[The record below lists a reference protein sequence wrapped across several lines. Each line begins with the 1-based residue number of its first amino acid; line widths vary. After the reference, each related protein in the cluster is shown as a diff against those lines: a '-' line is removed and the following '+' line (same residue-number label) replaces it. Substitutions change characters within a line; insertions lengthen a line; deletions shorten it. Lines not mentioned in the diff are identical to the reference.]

1 MDMINFITR
10 YFTSLWAFI
19 TSPFRAM
26 WRVICRIFP
35 PREFTVMDTPRGNV
49 YTFRQ
54 SSFWR
59 FTKFCGK
66 FGLIIWAAWATYV
79 FVYHRPMLQHRTQEL
94 EQAKSLHA
102 RQMADLQVYLE
113 KYNELT
119 RDLNVIDD
127 KILNATELSDK
138 EKENLMNSRLKT
150 WGELD
155 FLRTRLTEVFTNED
169 YTAEYTNLSELSA
182 EFELTRAENEM
193 LKKRNAQLIESM
205 QQIATADIQITDAVS
220 KLANE
225 NIDTLRE
232 TVKNINSTIAS
243 LGLTQNKLV
252 QSANKFSNPFVGA
265 AFTPIEFD
273 KELDPK
279 YQKLADDLEL
289 WNGLA
294 KLNNMLPLGAPVEK
308 VRVTSNYGTRTDPF
322 TGEQKKHRGIDFA
335 GKIGTELMAPAPGR
349 VISAGERVGYGTTVE
364 IDHGLGF
371 TTLYAHLSQIN
382 VARGDWVRP
391 GTVIGL
397 AGSTGRSTG
406 PHLHYEIRYKGVPFD
421 PTKFVKEK

>member
-102 RQMADLQVYLE
+102 RQMTDLQVYLE

-232 TVKNINSTIAS
+232 TVKNISSTIAS

-273 KELDPK
+273 KDLDPK

-349 VISAGERVGYGTTVE
+349 VVSAGERVGYGTTVE

>member
-102 RQMADLQVYLE
+102 RQMTDLQVYLE

-232 TVKNINSTIAS
+232 TVKNISSTIAS

-308 VRVTSNYGTRTDPF
+308 VRITSNYGTRTDPF